1 MATKPDAAHER
12 ELDAATLDEYRH
24 TIEEAAAQ
32 LDASGEHAVG
42 ASVASATAA
51 LFAALARRD
60 QERRELRSIVQA
72 TAMMQPVPV
81 LGMPGTNVCA
91 GCEQVFTN
99 DGHGWFTP
107 DSRHTPHCP
116 IARARALLER
126 GQA

>member
-1 MATKPDAAHER
+1 MTTQPDAAQQR
-12 ELDAATLDEYRH
+12 DLDAATLNEYRR

-51 LFAALARRD
+51 IFAALARRD
-60 QERRELRSIVQA
+60 EERREMRSIMQA
-72 TAMMQPVPV
+72 TAMLQPVPV
-81 LGMPGTNVCA
+81 LGMPGKNVCA

-99 DGHGWFTP
+99 DGHGH
-107 DSRHTPHCP
+107 HTQQCP

-126 GQA
+126 G